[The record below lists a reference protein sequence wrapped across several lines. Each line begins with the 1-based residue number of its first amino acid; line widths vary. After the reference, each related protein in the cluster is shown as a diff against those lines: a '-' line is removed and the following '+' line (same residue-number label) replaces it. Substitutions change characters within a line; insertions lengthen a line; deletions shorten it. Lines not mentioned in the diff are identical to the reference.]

1 MAPRSILPR
10 LDVDNEGFQ
19 TWSLMDICRMV
30 GMRPQVEEFF
40 HADRALVAF
49 DIFRSTVVW
58 FADDGMIRRGSQLVG
73 GRSGHYNS
81 NKV

>member
-1 MAPRSILPR
+1 MVPRSILPR

-19 TWSLMDICRMV
+19 TWSLMHICRVV
-30 GMRPQVEEFF
+30 GMCPQVEESF
-40 HADRALVAF
+40 HAYRALVAF